1 MDEFLTSLLGI
12 GVVRFVYENLTL
24 LLIPVVFFL
33 CLKWAKKAKHSD
45 NIGNYAQYA
54 LSAGV
59 LGTFVGILISLY
71 GFKTGDVDAIQ
82 ESINNFLGGMK
93 FAFLT
98 SVIGMIFSFYIK
110 HIQSDV
116 EARQEKSQEDNNNAI
131 SVHIPQIAKATLAS
145 SAAIEGMQK
154 DIAANTAGM
163 AMMNQGFQV
172 VTASLRKVSQ
182 SLADSS
188 NASLAK
194 NIDMLSQMI
203 SGMAASTQ
211 ENTEMTR
218 KMVAAMAV
226 QNQAIT
232 ALKDGLLDDSKRQ
245 YAIMQSMGENIA
257 QMQDLSQKSYAVSTE
272 LFSQSVEFQ
281 KHMVESSHNQES
293 ILAENNQGL
302 KEMRASFDAF
312 LEKMSDSFSKSFIE
326 ALTQSIEK
334 LNVELQEQLGGNFQK
349 LNQAVTDLLD
359 WQIHYKEIIEETQ
372 KELQASQSHM
382 EAFLISVNEFEKQ
395 AGETMPQLLSEMGNR
410 LQGFESALHEMD
422 NTLQG
427 VHGSLNSFDE
437 GMKERLEAYTAQM
450 GNVLQNFGDSLQQ
463 RMGKYDA
470 DMEASLQDFAGKLGE
485 TNEKFGQVIFAGV
498 AHLNEELRNFMVENN
513 QKVCQQIDTAFT
525 DMNKNMLETIDNIQ
539 RNFQAGLKS
548 GMEQSFNA
556 MLGVLNEQQFRF
568 VNAADMQ
575 MQSNA
580 EMLMKV
586 TEQSMNKLNEMIGI
600 SLQNMDKSMND
611 NIQVT
616 MEALKDDLMELHKG
630 IAGASEQQVKELGAA
645 LVAITNKMTD
655 NYKTLMDRL
664 EELNNFLVANRGR

>member
-12 GVVRFVYENLTL
+12 GAVRFVYENLTL
-24 LLIPVVFFL
+24 LLIPVVLFL

-71 GFKTGDVDAIQ
+71 GFNVDAIQ
-82 ESINNFLGGMK
+82 ESINTFLGGMK
-93 FAFLT
+93 FAFVT
-98 SVIGMIFSFYIK
+98 SVIGMGFSFYIK

-116 EARQEKSQEDNNNAI
+116 EARQEKSQEDNNHAI
-131 SVHIPQIAKATLAS
+131 SVHIPQIAKAALAS
-145 SAAIEGMQK
+145 NEAIEGMQK

-163 AMMNQGFQV
+163 AAMNQGFQS
-172 VTASLRKVSQ
+172 VTASLREVSQ

-203 SGMAASTQ
+203 SSMAASTQ

-349 LNQAVTDLLD
+349 LNQAVTDLLE
-359 WQIHYKEIIEETQ
+359 WQINYKEIIEATQ
-372 KELQASQSHM
+372 KELQASQNHM
-382 EAFLISVNEFEKQ
+382 ETFLISVNEFEKQ
-395 AGETMPQLLSEMGNR
+395 AGETMPQLISEMGSR

-450 GNVLQNFGDSLQQ
+450 GAELQKFGDDMHQ
-463 RMGKYDA
+463 RMDKYDA
-470 DMEASLQDFAGKLGE
+470 GMEAALQDFAGKLGE

-498 AHLNEELRNFMVENN
+498 AHLNEELRSFMVENN
-513 QKVCQQIDTAFT
+513 QKVCQQIDAAFT

-556 MLGVLNEQQFRF
+556 MLAALNEQQAKF
-568 VNAADMQ
+568 VGAADVQ

>member
-1 MDEFLTSLLGI
+1 MDEFLTGLLGI

-59 LGTFVGILISLY
+59 LGTFVGILISLH
-71 GFKTGDVDAIQ
+71 GFNVDAIQ
-82 ESINNFLGGMK
+82 ESINTFLGGMK
-93 FAFLT
+93 FAFVT
-98 SVIGMIFSFYIK
+98 SVIGMGFSFYIK

-145 SAAIEGMQK
+145 SAAIEDMQK

-163 AMMNQGFQV
+163 TAMNQGFQA
-172 VTASLRKVSQ
+172 VTASLREVSQ

-226 QNQAIT
+226 QNQAI
-232 ALKDGLLDDSKRQ
+232 AAIKDGLLDDSKRQ

-372 KELQASQSHM
+372 KELQASQNHM
-382 EAFLISVNEFEKQ
+382 ETFLISVNEFEKQ

-450 GNVLQNFGDSLQQ
+450 GAELQKFGDDMHQ
-463 RMGKYDA
+463 RMDKYDA
-470 DMEASLQDFAGKLGE
+470 GMEASLQDFAGKLGE
-485 TNEKFGQVIFAGV
+485 TNEKFGQVIMTGV

-513 QKVCQQIDTAFT
+513 QKVCQQIDAAFT

-539 RNFQAGLKS
+539 RNFQSGLKS
-548 GMEQSFNA
+548 GMEQSFNV
-556 MLGVLNEQQFRF
+556 MLAALNEQQAKF
-568 VNAADMQ
+568 VGAADVQ

-664 EELNNFLVANRGR
+664 EELNNFLIANRGR

>member
-1 MDEFLTSLLGI
+1 MDDFSKVLIAIVLFFCLGCVI
-12 GVVRFVYENLTL
+12 
-24 LLIPVVFFL
+24 
-33 CLKWAKKAKHSD
+33 KAIQSD
-45 NIGNYAQYA
+45 KVGNYSQYT
-54 LSAGV
+54 LSVGV
-59 LGTFVGILISLY
+59 LGTFIGILVGLWD
-71 GFKTGDVDAIQ
+71 FTTGNVDSIEA
-82 ESINNFLGGMK
+82 SINTFLNGMK
-93 FAFLT
+93 FAFIT
-98 SVIGMIFSFYIK
+98 SVIGMVSSLIIK
-110 HIQSDV
+110 LVQSGT
-116 EARQEKSQEDNNNAI
+116 EARQEKSQEDNNHAI

-145 SAAIEGMQK
+145 NEAIEGMQK

-163 AMMNQGFQV
+163 AAMNQGFQS
-172 VTASLRKVSQ
+172 VTASLREVSQ

-203 SGMAASTQ
+203 SSMAASTQ

-349 LNQAVTDLLD
+349 LNQAVTDLLE
-359 WQIHYKEIIEETQ
+359 WQINYKEIIEATQ

-382 EAFLISVNEFEKQ
+382 ETFLSSVNEFEKQ
-395 AGETMPQLLSEMGNR
+395 AGETMPQLISEMGSR

-450 GNVLQNFGDSLQQ
+450 GAELQKFGDDMHQ
-463 RMGKYDA
+463 RMDKYDA
-470 DMEASLQDFAGKLGE
+470 GMEASLQEFAGKLGE

-498 AHLNEELRNFMVENN
+498 AHLNEELRSFMVENN
-513 QKVCQQIDTAFT
+513 QKVCQQIDAAFT

-539 RNFQAGLKS
+539 INFQAGLKS
-548 GMEQSFNA
+548 GMEQSFNV
-556 MLGVLNEQQFRF
+556 MLAALGEQQAKF
-568 VNAADMQ
+568 VGAADVQ

>member
-1 MDEFLTSLLGI
+1 MDDFSRVLIAIVLFFCLGCVI
-12 GVVRFVYENLTL
+12 
-24 LLIPVVFFL
+24 
-33 CLKWAKKAKHSD
+33 KAIQSD
-45 NIGNYAQYA
+45 KVGNYSQYT
-54 LSAGV
+54 LSVGV
-59 LGTFVGILISLY
+59 LGTFIGILVGLWD
-71 GFKTGDVDAIQ
+71 FTTGNVDSIEA
-82 ESINNFLGGMK
+82 SINSFLNGMK
-93 FAFLT
+93 FAFIT
-98 SVIGMIFSFYIK
+98 SIIGMVSSLFIKIF
-110 HIQSDV
+110 QSGT
-116 EARQEKSQEDNNNAI
+116 EARQEKSQEDNNHAI
-131 SVHIPQIAKATLAS
+131 SVHIPQIAKAALAS
-145 SAAIEGMQK
+145 NEAIEGMQK

-163 AMMNQGFQV
+163 AAMNQGFQA
-172 VTASLRKVSQ
+172 VTASLREVSQ

-188 NASLAK
+188 NASLAR

-203 SGMAASTQ
+203 SSMAASTQ
-211 ENTEMTR
+211 ENTEMTK
-218 KMVAAMAV
+218 KMVAAMAA
-226 QNQAIT
+226 QNQSII

-245 YAIMQSMGENIA
+245 YAIMQTMGTNIA
-257 QMQDLSQKSYAVSTE
+257 NMQDLSQKSYAVSTE

-281 KHMVESSHNQES
+281 KHMVESSHNQEN

-302 KEMRASFDAF
+302 KDMRASFDAF

-349 LNQAVTDLLD
+349 LNQAVTDLLE
-359 WQIHYKEIIEETQ
+359 WQINYKEIIEATQ

-382 EAFLISVNEFEKQ
+382 ETFLIAVNEFEKQ
-395 AGETMPQLLSEMGNR
+395 AGETMPQLLSEMGSR

-450 GNVLQNFGDSLQQ
+450 GAELQKFGDDMHQ
-463 RMGKYDA
+463 RMDKYDA
-470 DMEASLQDFAGKLGE
+470 GMEASLQEFAGKLGE

-498 AHLNEELRNFMVENN
+498 AHLNEELRSFMVENN
-513 QKVCQQIDTAFT
+513 QRVCQQIDTAFT

-556 MLGVLNEQQFRF
+556 MLGALSEQQKKF
-568 VNAADMQ
+568 VSAADVQ

-586 TEQSMNKLNEMIGI
+586 TEESMNKLNEMIGI
-600 SLQNMDKSMND
+600 SLQNIDKSMND

-616 MEALKDDLMELHKG
+616 MEALKDDLMELHKS

-664 EELNNFLVANRGR
+664 EELNNFLIANRGR

>member
-1 MDEFLTSLLGI
+1 MDDFSKVLIAIVLFFCLGCVI
-12 GVVRFVYENLTL
+12 
-24 LLIPVVFFL
+24 
-33 CLKWAKKAKHSD
+33 KAIQSD
-45 NIGNYAQYA
+45 KVGNYSQYT
-54 LSAGV
+54 LSVGV
-59 LGTFVGILISLY
+59 LGTFIGILVGLWD
-71 GFKTGDVDAIQ
+71 FTTGNVDSIEA
-82 ESINNFLGGMK
+82 SINTFLNGMK
-93 FAFLT
+93 FAFIT
-98 SVIGMIFSFYIK
+98 SVIGMVSSLIIK
-110 HIQSDV
+110 LVQSGT
-116 EARQEKSQEDNNNAI
+116 EARQEKSQEDNNHAI

-145 SAAIEGMQK
+145 NEAIEGMQK

-163 AMMNQGFQV
+163 AAMNQGFQA
-172 VTASLRKVSQ
+172 VTASLREVSQ

-188 NASLAK
+188 NASLAR
-194 NIDMLSQMI
+194 NIDMLSHMI
-203 SGMAASTQ
+203 SSMAASTQ

-218 KMVAAMAV
+218 KMVAAMAA
-226 QNQAIT
+226 QNQSIT

-349 LNQAVTDLLD
+349 LNQAVTDLLE
-359 WQIHYKEIIEETQ
+359 WQINYKEIIEATQ

-382 EAFLISVNEFEKQ
+382 ETFLSSVNEFEKQ
-395 AGETMPQLLSEMGNR
+395 AGETMPQLISEMGSR

-450 GNVLQNFGDSLQQ
+450 GDELQKFGDDMHQ
-463 RMGKYDA
+463 RMDRYDA
-470 DMEASLQDFAGKLGE
+470 GMEAALQDFAGKLGE
-485 TNEKFGQVIFAGV
+485 TNEKFGQVIFTGV
-498 AHLNEELRNFMVENN
+498 AHLNEELRSFMVENN
-513 QKVCQQIDTAFT
+513 QKVCQQIDAAFT

-556 MLGVLNEQQFRF
+556 MLAALNEQQAKF
-568 VNAADMQ
+568 VGAADVQ

>member
-1 MDEFLTSLLGI
+1 MDDFSR
-12 GVVRFVYENLTL
+12 V
-24 LLIPVVFFL
+24 LIAIVLFF
-33 CLKWAKKAKHSD
+33 CLVCVIKAIQSD
-45 NIGNYAQYA
+45 KVGNYSQYT
-54 LSAGV
+54 LSVGV
-59 LGTFVGILISLY
+59 LGTFIGILVGLWD
-71 GFKTGDVDAIQ
+71 FTTGNVDSIEA
-82 ESINNFLGGMK
+82 SINTFLNGMK
-93 FAFLT
+93 FAFIT
-98 SVIGMIFSFYIK
+98 SVIGMVSSLIIK
-110 HIQSDV
+110 LVQSST

-145 SAAIEGMQK
+145 SAAIEDMQK

-163 AMMNQGFQV
+163 TAMNQSLQD
-172 VTASLRKVSQ
+172 VTASLKEVSQ

-188 NASLAK
+188 NASLAN
-194 NIDMLSQMI
+194 NINMLSKMI
-203 SGMAASTQ
+203 GGMAMSTK
-211 ENTEMTR
+211 ENTEMTK
-218 KMVAAMAV
+218 KMVAAMTE

-232 ALKDGLLDDSKRQ
+232 SLKDGLLDDSKRQ

-326 ALTQSIEK
+326 ALTHSIEK

-349 LNQAVTDLLD
+349 LNQAVTDLLE
-359 WQIHYKEIIEETQ
+359 WQIHYKEIIESTQ
-372 KELQASQSHM
+372 KELQASQNHM
-382 EAFLISVNEFEKQ
+382 ETFLISVNEFEKQ
-395 AGETMPQLLSEMGNR
+395 AGETMPHLLSEMGSR
-410 LQGFESALHEMD
+410 LQGFESALQAMD
-422 NTLQG
+422 STLQG

-437 GMKERLEAYTAQM
+437 GMKQRLEAYTAQM
-450 GNVLQNFGDSLQQ
+450 GTVLQSFGEDMHQ
-463 RMGKYDA
+463 RMDKYDA
-470 DMEASLQDFAGKLGE
+470 HMEASLQEFTGKLSE

-498 AHLNEELRNFMVENN
+498 AHLNEELRSFMVENN
-513 QKVCQQIDTAFT
+513 QKVCQQIDAAFT
-525 DMNKNMLETIDNIQ
+525 DMNKNMLETIDDIQ

-548 GMEQSFNA
+548 GMEQSFNL
-556 MLGVLNEQQFRF
+556 MLGALGEQQKKF
-568 VNAADMQ
+568 VGAADAQ

-645 LVAITNKMTD
+645 LVAITNKMTA

-664 EELNNFLVANRGR
+664 EELNNFLIANRGR